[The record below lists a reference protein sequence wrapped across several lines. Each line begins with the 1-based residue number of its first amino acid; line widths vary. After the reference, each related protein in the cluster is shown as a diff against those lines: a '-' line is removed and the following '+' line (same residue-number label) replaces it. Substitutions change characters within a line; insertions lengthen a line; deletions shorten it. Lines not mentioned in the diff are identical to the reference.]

1 MLPSVLAHSSV
12 VLIKHLQQILFAA
25 TISLDPLCWEHTQ
38 LVAVGPCAAFL
49 LQECVSGYTN
59 ARRQVTQTEGCHT
72 SVCSQVMVFVHA
84 RNATIRTAMG
94 LIEMAKN
101 HGETSF
107 FQPEQGPDYG
117 QCDKQVGVL
126 ARRPWSS
133 SQLHT
138 CSLCLWLCTGCCLLP
153 FFLTPFHLGGFV
165 V

>member
-1 MLPSVLAHSSV
+1 MLPSVFAHSSAA
-12 VLIKHLQQILFAA
+12 LIKRLQQILFAA
-25 TISLDPLCWEHTQ
+25 TISLDLLCLEHTQ

-49 LQECVSGYTN
+49 LQECVSAQRLQQTHEDSHT
-59 ARRQVTQTEGCHT
+59 QVTQTEGCHA
-72 SVCSQVMVFVHA
+72 SVCPQVMVFVHA

-107 FQPEQGPDYG
+107 FQPQQGPDYG

-133 SQLHT
+133 SHLHT
-138 CSLCLWLCTGCCLLP
+138 CSPCLW
-153 FFLTPFHLGGFV
+153 
-165 V
+165 